1 MTSNVHVGT
10 VASGQ
15 TAPGSPRDRQRRRT
29 RDEIRAL
36 ARAQLEAGG
45 AEAVSLSG
53 IAREL
58 GVSAPALY
66 RYFRGR
72 DALLSALIEE
82 AYGDLADALAAA
94 AAGRRSPAT
103 RFRAVA
109 AAYRAWALA
118 NPRRYG
124 LAFAQRPPGYRE
136 PEALA
141 AVAHRGMVVFLAA
154 LGALGPADDD
164 VPGRLDRQLRAWAAA
179 RPGTPDVPASALWL
193 GVVAWSRLHGLV
205 ALELLGTYAQMG
217 IDPAP
222 LYAHE
227 VEALLT
233 AAKGG

>member
-1 MTSNVHVGT
+1 M
-10 VASGQ
+10 
-15 TAPGSPRDRQRRRT
+15 
-29 RDEIRAL
+29 
-36 ARAQLEAGG
+36 
-45 AEAVSLSG
+45 SLSA

-58 GVSAPALY
+58 GVSQPALY

-72 DALLSALIEE
+72 DDLISALIED
-82 AYGDLADALAAA
+82 AYADLAEALEAA
-94 AAGRRSPAT
+94 AAGRRSAAT

-118 NPRRYG
+118 NPRRYA

-141 AVAHRGMVVFLAA
+141 AVAHRSMIVILDALA
-154 LGALGPADDD
+154 ALGPADDAA
-164 VPGRLDRQLRAWAAA
+164 PGRLDGQLRAWAAA
-179 RPGTPDVPASALWL
+179 RPGTPELPAAVLWL
-193 GVVAWSRLHGLV
+193 GVMTWSRLHGLV

-227 VEALLT
+227 VEALLAT
-233 AAKGG
+233 AGG

>member
-1 MTSNVHVGT
+1 MTTNR
-10 VASGQ
+10 
-15 TAPGSPRDRQRRRT
+15 TAPRERQRERT
-29 RDEIRAL
+29 LAEIRAL

-45 AEAVSLSG
+45 AESVSLSA

-58 GVSAPALY
+58 GVSQPALY

-72 DALLSALIEE
+72 DDLISALIED
-82 AYGDLADALAAA
+82 AYADLAEALEAA
-94 AAGRRSPAT
+94 AAGRRSAAT

-118 NPRRYG
+118 NPRRYA

-141 AVAHRGMVVFLAA
+141 AVAHRSMLVILDALA
-154 LGALGPADDD
+154 ALGPADDAA
-164 VPGRLDRQLRAWAAA
+164 PGRLDGQLRAWAAA
-179 RPGTPDVPASALWL
+179 RPGTPELPAAVLWL
-193 GVVAWSRLHGLV
+193 GVMTWSRLHGLV

-227 VEALLT
+227 VEALL
-233 AAKGG
+233 AAAGG